1 MNEPRE
7 HGKQID
13 DGRYE
18 PIQEKVKYDGDVGRE
33 QHDYPTTE
41 ELPA

>member
-1 MNEPRE
+1 MSRE
-7 HGKQID
+7 SMESRSAMGGMSLFK
-13 DGRYE
+13 RR
-18 PIQEKVKYDGDVGRE
+18 VKYDGDVGRE